1 MINIWQYGSNM
12 HEERLNS
19 SKRLDGAAKFV
30 GLAIKRGYKLAFTHT
45 NTDGIGVS
53 DIVKSSPKDHVIGCL
68 FEIPERKLRKLDSIE
83 GVNSG
88 SYRKLNNFVVKRL
101 DASLI
106 ETGEDIE
113 VITYEVV
120 NKEHRPRTN
129 SEYANHIL
137 EGIREHK
144 IGIEYFLKVRDVIL
158 ENNPNI
164 EADLACFSHC

>member
-1 MINIWQYGSNM
+1 M

-19 SKRLDGAAKFV
+19 PERLDGAAKFA
-30 GLAIKRGYKLAFTHT
+30 GLAIKSGHKLAFTHT
-45 NTDGIGVS
+45 NRDGVGVL

-68 FEIPERKLRKLDSIE
+68 FEIPEEKLRKLDSIE

-88 SYRKLNNFVVKRL
+88 SYRRLNNFMVKKL
-101 DASLI
+101 DVSLN
-106 ETGEDIE
+106 ETGENIG

-120 NKEHRPRTN
+120 NKELSPRTN

-144 IGIEYFLKVRDVIL
+144 IGIKYFLKVRDVIL

-164 EADLACFSHC
+164 EVDLVYMHK